1 MGDTVLK
8 IILVIVQ
15 TIGVVIM
22 VAIVVDTVTIVALI
36 IDAAPILDHQ
46 MVAMEIAGI
55 GINI

>member
-1 MGDTVLK
+1 MGGIVLK
-8 IILVIVQ
+8 IILAIVQ

-22 VAIVVDTVTIVALI
+22 VAIAVGTVTIVALT
-36 IDAAPILDHQ
+36 IDAVPILDHQ